1 MLIMS
6 AMPALIYFCVVGRKY
21 VIGII
26 LVNLWILILIDIL
39 HNMYTEE
46 KETNN
51 LCRPASFQILGMGTI

>member
-1 MLIMS
+1 MCCPIS
-6 AMPALIYFCVVGRKY
+6 VYTVIFSTDKVKHEVGDNEDEFVKIR
-21 VIGII
+21 
-26 LVNLWILILIDIL
+26 IL